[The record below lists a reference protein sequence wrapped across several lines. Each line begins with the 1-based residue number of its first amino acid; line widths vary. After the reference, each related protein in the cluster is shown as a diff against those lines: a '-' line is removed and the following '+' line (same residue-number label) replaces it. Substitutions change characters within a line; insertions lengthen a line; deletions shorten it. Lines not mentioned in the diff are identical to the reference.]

1 MTYTTS
7 HIDDYENR
15 LTEEQK
21 LTVVEHANNFELE
34 PNICAWYNDM
44 EDFYSDWVGEL
55 HYTEEEAR
63 RLLCEND
70 GEFLCFD
77 NDTIIRFV
85 K

>member
-1 MTYTTS
+1 MIYTTS
-7 HIDDYENR
+7 NIDDYRNR

-34 PNICAWYNDM
+34 PNICAWYDDM
-44 EDFYSDWVGEL
+44 EDFYSDWCGEL
-55 HYTEEEAR
+55 GYTQEEADS
-63 RLLCEND
+63 LFCEND
-70 GEFLCFD
+70 GEFLQFN